1 MSTSPAFS
9 GPSSDELSPQVG
21 RPRLSLVSRLERILA
36 AAMGAALLIALV
48 LISSQEVLSQ
58 RAAVSE
64 GSQAWLNTLAV
75 QAASPLV
82 FDDAKAANEI
92 LRATSIYPG
101 LQAAYILRSDGST
114 MARHLDDLQEPLS
127 ADALKRLPTSAYFD
141 RSLLISTPVLLS
153 HEEVGR
159 VVAKIDLTPMWRSV
173 LRFGVSLMLALG
185 ISGIVA
191 ALAARRFLH
200 RALQPLAGL
209 KQVMDEVA
217 QQERFTVRAA
227 LVANDEVG
235 DLSIVFNH
243 MLDQIVK
250 RDGLLEDN
258 NRRLLALKEA
268 AEQASTTKSAFLALM
283 SHELRTPMAGIL
295 GMLKLSLRGQ
305 MESTVRERVELAC
318 KNANALLQIV
328 NDLLDG
334 SKIEAGKLSLESVD
348 FALHP
353 LLDDAMELLQE
364 RAEQKSIGFALHV
377 DPRLPLF
384 LKGDPTRLRQVL
396 LNLVGNAIKF
406 TEQGGV
412 SVNVRL
418 QSPQDMAATL
428 PTQTSAVS
436 ADEHSLWVHFA
447 VQDSG
452 IGISEEA
459 QGRMFQKFEQADMS
473 TTRNFGGTGLGLSIC
488 KQLVELMGGRIGMHS
503 TVGSGSIFYFD
514 LPLLPGQQP
523 IEQPVEDLQAHDHQ
537 LHVLVAEDAET
548 NQLIIKAV
556 LSDMGH
562 TFTVVSNGEKAL
574 EALTQESFD
583 LILMDGRM
591 PIMDGLEATQ
601 HIRAGFWG
609 DWVFAERDIPIIA
622 LTANASELDRSK
634 FLAVGMSDFLRKPV
648 DEVAL
653 HHALSRVIEQRKAQG
668 LMLKPKAP
676 VDAAGAAD
684 LAGLDALLD
693 LGPVTETLATPAA
706 PESVAPKP
714 GRAQRVIELR
724 EQMLQAFRAQAP
736 LRYREIEAAVAA
748 QDWPAAA
755 ILAHGIKGCLAFIAP
770 EGQAY
775 ELSDWLE
782 RMADNEDEAEFI
794 ESFELLKN
802 ELLSSL
808 DINPDAEGQA

>member
-1 MSTSPAFS
+1 MSTLPAIDGTS
-9 GPSSDELSPQVG
+9 TGDEPKAEVG
-21 RPRLSLVSRLERILA
+21 SQRLSLVTRLERILTT
-36 AAMGAALLIALV
+36 AMGAALLFALV

-58 RAAVSE
+58 RAAVTE

-82 FDDAKAANEI
+82 FDDPKAAGEI

-101 LQAAYILRSDGST
+101 LQAAYILRPDGST
-114 MARHLDDLQEPLS
+114 MARHLDDLQAPLS
-127 ADALKRLPTSAYFD
+127 AESLKLLPASAYFD
-141 RSLLISTPVLLS
+141 RALLISTPVLLS
-153 HEEVGR
+153 HEQVGT

-173 LRFGVSLMLALG
+173 LRFGVSLMVALG
-185 ISGIVA
+185 VSGIA
-191 ALAARRFLH
+191 ASLLARRFLR

-209 KQVMDEVA
+209 KQVMDQVA
-217 QQERFTVRAA
+217 EQERFTVRAA

-295 GMLKLSLRGQ
+295 GMLKLGLRGQ
-305 MESTVRERVELAC
+305 MEDSVRERVELAC

-334 SKIEAGKLSLESVD
+334 SKIEAGKLSLECVD
-348 FALHP
+348 FALQA
-353 LLDDAMELLQE
+353 LLDDAMQLLQE
-364 RAEQKSIGFALHV
+364 RASQKSVNFALHV
-377 DPRLPLF
+377 DPRLPAF

-418 QSPQDMAATL
+418 QAPADIA
-428 PTQTSAVS
+428 PTSDPDAP
-436 ADEHSLWVHFA
+436 LWVHFA

-459 QGRMFQKFEQADMS
+459 QSRMFQKFEQADMS

-503 TVGSGSIFYFD
+503 VAGRGSTFFFD
-514 LPLLPGQQP
+514 LPLQQGQQP
-523 IEQPVEDLQAHDHQ
+523 EEKPLEDLRPHEHQ

-556 LSDMGH
+556 LSEMGH
-562 TFTVVSNGEKAL
+562 TFTLVSNGEKAL

-601 HIRAGFWG
+601 HIRSGFWG
-609 DWVFAERDIPIIA
+609 EWVFAERDIPIIA
-622 LTANASELDRSK
+622 LTANASELDKAK
-634 FLAVGMSDFLRKPV
+634 FLAAGMTDFLRKPV

-653 HHALSRVIEQRKAQG
+653 HQALSRVIAQRAALG
-668 LMLKPKAP
+668 LMLKPRAP
-676 VDAAGAAD
+676 VDAAGDAD
-684 LAGLDALLD
+684 LAGLDALLKQTGD
-693 LGPVTETLATPAA
+693 DFLDAA
-706 PESVAPKP
+706 ASAQLAPKP
-714 GRAQRVIELR
+714 EKQAPDRAQRVTELK
-724 EQMLQAFRAQAP
+724 EQMLLAFRAQAP
-736 LRYREIEAAVAA
+736 LRFREIDAAVKA
-748 QDWPAAA
+748 QDWNGAA

-770 EGQAY
+770 TGLAY

-782 RMADNEDEAEFI
+782 RMADNEEEAEFI
-794 ESFELLKN
+794 ESFDLLKR
-802 ELLSSL
+802 ELQTSL
-808 DINPDAEGQA
+808 GITDDAEGQA

>member
-1 MSTSPAFS
+1 
-9 GPSSDELSPQVG
+9 
-21 RPRLSLVSRLERILA
+21 
-36 AAMGAALLIALV
+36 MGSALLIAWV
-48 LISSQEVLSQ
+48 WISSQEVLSQ

-75 QAASPLV
+75 QSASPLV
-82 FDDAKAANEI
+82 FDDAKAASEI

-114 MARHLDDLQEPLS
+114 MAHHLGEAQAPLS
-127 ADALKRLPTSAYFD
+127 PEALKLLPSSAYFD

-153 HEEVGR
+153 HEQVGR

-173 LRFGVSLMLALG
+173 LRFGLSLLLALG
-185 ISGIVA
+185 LSGIVA

-235 DLSIVFNH
+235 DLSLVFNH

-258 NRRLLALKEA
+258 NRHLLALKEA
-268 AEQASTTKSAFLALM
+268 AEQASTTKSAFLAMM

-305 MESTVRERVELAC
+305 MEATVRERVELAC
-318 KNANALLQIV
+318 KNANTLLQIV

-348 FALHP
+348 FALQP
-353 LLDDAMELLQE
+353 LLDEAMQLLQE
-364 RAEQKSIGFALHV
+364 RAEQKSIGFALHM
-377 DPRLPLF
+377 DPRLPAF

-418 QSPQDMAATL
+418 QPPPDHHTDHG
-428 PTQTSAVS
+428 PGNDGG
-436 ADEHSLWVHFA
+436 DEALWVHFA

-488 KQLVELMGGRIGMHS
+488 KQLVELMGGHIGMRSKLGGGS
-503 TVGSGSIFYFD
+503 TFYFD

-523 IEQPVEDLQAHDHQ
+523 AEAALEVLLPHEHQ
-537 LHVLVAEDAET
+537 LHVLIAEDAET

-556 LSDMGH
+556 LSEMGH
-562 TFTVVSNGEKAL
+562 TFTLVNNGEKAL

-591 PIMDGLEATQ
+591 PVMDGLEATQ
-601 HIRAGFWG
+601 HIRAGFWR

-622 LTANASELDRSK
+622 LTANASEMDRSK

-648 DEVAL
+648 DEAAL
-653 HHALSRVIEQRKAQG
+653 HQALNRVIEQRKAQG
-668 LMLKPKAP
+668 LMLKPRASS
-676 VDAAGAAD
+676 ASELAAD

-693 LGPVTETLATPAA
+693 TPPPEAAGAVTSGAAEPA
-706 PESVAPKP
+706 KP
-714 GRAQRVIELR
+714 ASSPARAQRVVELR
-724 EQMLQAFRAQAP
+724 EQMLLAFRAQAP
-736 LRYREIEAAVAA
+736 LRYREIEAAIANK
-748 QDWPAAA
+748 DWPAAA
-755 ILAHGIKGCLAFIAP
+755 ILAHGIKGCLAFIEP
-770 EGQAY
+770 QGQAY
-775 ELSDWLE
+775 DLSDWLE
-782 RMADNEDEAEFI
+782 RMADNEDEDEFI
-794 ESFELLKN
+794 ESFALLKR
-802 ELLSSL
+802 ELQSSL
-808 DINPDAEGQA
+808 DIQANTEVQP